1 MALHLL
7 FLFLLLRFLCVVIIT
22 SFFYSLSL
30 FFSYSLLP
38 SLLQLFPFSL
48 SSLILLP
55 FGAFPLFLSFHP
67 SLLPLSWV
75 FFFLS
80 FFSHLLRVSV
90 SSWLLAERSVLCVHF
105 LSCYFRGFSNLSAFQ
120 TLFLSCKMLKYGH
133 KYQTLVVILFLL
145 VCQLVLAVSCP
156 DNGIEM
162 LLDLNSSSLY

>member
-1 MALHLL
+1 MCRNYHVVLL
-7 FLFLLLRFLCVVIIT
+7 FPFVVFFSTLFFLRF
-22 SFFYSLSL
+22 FF
-30 FFSYSLLP
+30 FSLLP
-38 SLLQLFPFSL
+38 FPSHLASFWCLPSFSLFPSISSSSFVSL
-48 SSLILLP
+48 
-55 FGAFPLFLSFHP
+55 
-67 SLLPLSWV
+67 
-75 FFFLS
+75 FFLS

-90 SSWLLAERSVLCVHF
+90 SSWLLVERSVLCVHF